1 MEELWREKTYNR
13 LAIPEILESEKGGTS
28 RSFAD
33 IKHDLDL
40 GWPIKEKLFMST
52 GSRSTDIVQPYIG
65 LTWCKSKYGLILLW
79 FLLTLFSPG
88 LNSWLLCPCQV
99 SEAVVRRLGRR
110 PCR

>member
-13 LAIPEILESEKGGTS
+13 LAIPEILESENSGTE

-33 IKHDLDL
+33 IKRDLDL

-65 LTWCKSKYGLILLW
+65 LTWCKSKYGLILLPW
-79 FLLTLFSPG
+79 FLLIPYQL
-88 LNSWLLCPCQV
+88 
-99 SEAVVRRLGRR
+99 RD
-110 PCR
+110 